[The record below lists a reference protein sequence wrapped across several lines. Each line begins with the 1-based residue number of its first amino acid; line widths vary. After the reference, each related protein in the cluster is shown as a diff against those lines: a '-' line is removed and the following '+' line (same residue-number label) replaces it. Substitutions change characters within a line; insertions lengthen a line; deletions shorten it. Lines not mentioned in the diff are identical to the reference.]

1 MNRQAALVGLTY
13 TIDVLRLVPYV
24 DLDVGVVHI
33 GGAVVQPQTLIA
45 MQLGVGADWFVNRL
59 WTVGMGFRYL
69 FEPAD
74 LLSDPLNLGTNPFAF
89 SITARV
95 SRVF

>member
-1 MNRQAALVGLTY
+1 
-13 TIDVLRLVPYV
+13 
-24 DLDVGVVHI
+24 
-33 GGAVVQPQTLIA
+33 
-45 MQLGVGADWFVNRL
+45 MQLGVGADWFVNRQ
-59 WTVGMGFRYL
+59 WTAGLAFRYL

-89 SITARV
+89 SITVRA